1 MKAETSLEK
10 GDRGAKPDENW
21 DSRSWGHSVHCGKVL
36 MLFKKSYFSQFSIV
50 FKLQEDLVTT
60 WD

>member
-21 DSRSWGHSVHCGKVL
+21 SQWEHESR
-36 MLFKKSYFSQFSIV
+36 
-50 FKLQEDLVTT
+50 D
-60 WD
+60 